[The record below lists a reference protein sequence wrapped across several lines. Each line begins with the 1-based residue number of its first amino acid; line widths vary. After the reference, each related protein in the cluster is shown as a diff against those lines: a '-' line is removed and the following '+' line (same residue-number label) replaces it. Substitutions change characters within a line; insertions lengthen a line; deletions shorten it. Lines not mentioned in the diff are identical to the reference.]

1 MGKTTNFRLVI
12 LLAVLAQFGRSAGVR
27 AQDIPLFDP
36 DDKPALEAQAK
47 LIEPSVFVV
56 HQILRVAG
64 ERPWQL
70 GTAFL
75 VSKRHRLLATAA
87 HVISRADV
95 DGERLVV
102 TPAGTTSTY
111 RVRRTWYH
119 PGAKRLFDPGLIVN
133 SLDPRDGLLADNSYD
148 VALLQLDDD
157 GPELPGEV
165 RLAAGPFFEGPQMHQ
180 VGRFGFPG
188 FLNPPDRPVDLP
200 SVGRIAWGWTRPPAA
215 PPAES
220 DDSLLLG
227 ASPIDMGGAPGESG
241 SPIFR
246 QDGAVVGVQQ
256 GAYKPDGGEGRAVR
270 IECLRELIAYHGLE
284 ALVGGL
290 PGPPPAYFPPPAPL
304 DRPALRRA
312 IVLCYRAE
320 ALFVAGRFAASAG
333 LFGEAIELAP
343 TYSLAYAGRGRARH
357 RGIRERSWTATDE
370 EKLRSLELALQ
381 DWATVCSLESDR
393 FDAWASWIQIGV
405 ELASLNNDYGIYDHV
420 ISYAHDMLEIGNKS
434 FVEVIS
440 DADRAIVYHGRALAC
455 EHLHQRGRALADLD
469 EAIRL
474 SPLVRSYYLSRASH
488 HEDDGRPDLGLVDRA
503 LGSLMTADEHQPKR

>member
-12 LLAVLAQFGRSAGVR
+12 LLAVLAQLGRSAGVR

-64 ERPWQL
+64 ERPWPL

-95 DGERLVV
+95 DGEKLVV

-111 RVRRTWYH
+111 RVRRSWYH
-119 PGAKRLFDPGLIVN
+119 PGAKRLFDPGLIVD
-133 SLDPRDGLLADNSYD
+133 SLDPRDGPLADHSYD
-148 VALLQLDDD
+148 VALLQLDDE
-157 GPELPGEV
+157 GPELPAEV
-165 RLAAGPFFEGPQMHQ
+165 RLAAGPFLDGPQVRQ

-188 FLNPPDRPVDLP
+188 FLNPRDRPVDP
-200 SVGRIAWGWTRPPAA
+200 PPVGRLALGWTRPPAA
-215 PPAES
+215 PAAEF
-220 DDSLLLG
+220 DDPQALG
-227 ASPIDMGGAPGESG
+227 ASLLDMGGAPGESG

-246 QDGAVVGVQQ
+246 QDGAVVGVHNA
-256 GAYKPDGGEGRAVR
+256 AYKHDGGEGRAVR
-270 IECLRELIAYHGLE
+270 VECLRELIAYHGLE

-290 PGPPPAYFPPPAPL
+290 PGPPPAQFPPPARL
-304 DRPALRRA
+304 DRPTLRRA
-312 IVLCYRAE
+312 IVLCYRAQ
-320 ALFVAGRFAASAG
+320 ALFEAGRFAASAG
-333 LFGEAIELAP
+333 LFGESIELAP

-381 DWATVCSLESDR
+381 DWATVCSPESDR

-405 ELASLNNDYGIYDHV
+405 ELAHLNNDYEIYDHV
-420 ISYAHDMLEIGNKS
+420 VIYADDMLAVGNS
-434 FVEVIS
+434 RFVEVIS
-440 DADRAIVYHGRALAC
+440 DADRAIVYHGRALAR
-455 EHLHQRGRALADLD
+455 EHLHQRGGALADLD

-474 SPLVRSYYLSRASH
+474 SPLVRSFYLSRASH

-503 LGSLMTADEHQPKR
+503 LGSLMTTDEHQPKR